1 MWFDIE
7 YLWTTPKK
15 LLLQNWSFYV
25 NIFTIMWHGVG
36 ETIRTIFQVKHTW
49 KMLLTGSFSIYNFI
63 FCCLWCKLSNAF
75 VLHYQLFL
83 HFVNGRLQPIKRKTP
98 VDQFQSLHKSQLD
111 YWNYNTLQLWGFHNS
126 SHIFLHIICSKH
138 EFAIKITSE
147 KNYLIWYCSLNRI
160 TYSLKNK

>member
-36 ETIRTIFQVKHTW
+36 ETIRTIFQVKHPW
-49 KMLLTGSFSIYNFI
+49 KMLSFSMYNFI

-126 SHIFLHIICSKH
+126 SHIFLHIICSKY